1 MAVFCWRDK
10 NQGGRPMIR
19 RAALA
24 ALIAANTFISHAFTS
39 HAATAQTF
47 PSRPMTIVLG
57 YAAGGQADVLA
68 RKVAQQLGE
77 NLKISVVVENRTG
90 GNTLIASQSV
100 ARAPADGHTLIL
112 VTDGMTTIDPMV
124 PGGNGFD
131 PLQAFDLVINLATAP
146 LFLAAKKDLPVNSL
160 AELVEYGKKNPTA
173 LHFGTS
179 GPTTPHRIAGEMMKQ
194 LGGFQMSHVAYRG
207 TSASVND
214 LAGGHIPL
222 VIGAA
227 SALMPL
233 ASEGKIKI
241 LAVTSE
247 KRFALLPD
255 VPPVSDTFPGFNVL
269 SFLGLAVN
277 KGTPEPLLAQLNAE
291 LNKVLANP
299 EVREFLVKQGM
310 NVGGGTREAFAAQV
324 VRDRKGRGDIIRDMK
339 IVAE

>member
-1 MAVFCWRDK
+1 
-10 NQGGRPMIR
+10 MIW
-19 RAALA
+19 RAAQAL
-24 ALIAANTFISHAFTS
+24 LIATGALMSAF
-39 HAATAQTF
+39 AGAQTF
-47 PSRPMTIVLG
+47 PSRSMTVVVG
-57 YAAGGQADVLA
+57 YAAGGQADILA

-77 NLKISVVVENRTG
+77 NLKTSVVVENQTG

-100 ARAPADGHTLIL
+100 VRAPSDGHTLL
-112 VTDGMTTIDPMV
+112 LTTDGMTTIDPMV

-160 AELVEYGKKNPTA
+160 AELIEYGRKNPTA

-179 GPTTPHRIAGEMMKQ
+179 GPTTPHRIAGEMIKQ

-227 SALMPL
+227 TALMPL

-241 LAVTSE
+241 LATTAG

-255 VPPVSDTFPGFNVL
+255 VPSASETFPGFNVL
-269 SFLGLAVN
+269 SYLGLAVN
-277 KGTPEPLLAQLNAE
+277 KGTPDALVTALNSE
-291 LNKVLANP
+291 LNKVLANA
-299 EVREFLVKQGM
+299 EVREFLTKQGM
-310 NVGGGTREAFAAQV
+310 NVGGGTAAEFTAQV
-324 VRDRKGRGDIIRDMK
+324 ARDRKARGEIIRDMK
-339 IVAE
+339 IVVE

>member
-1 MAVFCWRDK
+1 
-10 NQGGRPMIR
+10 MIW
-19 RAALA
+19 RAAQAL
-24 ALIAANTFISHAFTS
+24 LIATGALMSAF
-39 HAATAQTF
+39 AGAQTF
-47 PSRPMTIVLG
+47 PSRSMTVVVG
-57 YAAGGQADVLA
+57 YAAGGQADILA

-77 NLKISVVVENRTG
+77 NLKTSVVVENRTG

-100 ARAPADGHTLIL
+100 VRAPSDGHTLL
-112 VTDGMTTIDPMV
+112 LTTDGMTTIDPMV

-160 AELVEYGKKNPTA
+160 AELIEYGKKNPTA

-179 GPTTPHRIAGEMMKQ
+179 GPTTPHRIAGEMIKQ

-227 SALMPL
+227 TALMPM

-241 LAVTSE
+241 FGDHRRETICPASG
-247 KRFALLPD
+247 RAIGQRD
-255 VPPVSDTFPGFNVL
+255 VP
-269 SFLGLAVN
+269 GL
-277 KGTPEPLLAQLNAE
+277 QRAE
-291 LNKVLANP
+291 LSRPCGEQRNAGGAGDGAELRTQQSAGECRGPRVPHQAGH
-299 EVREFLVKQGM
+299 ERGRRHSRRIHGTSREG
-310 NVGGGTREAFAAQV
+310 
-324 VRDRKGRGDIIRDMK
+324 
-339 IVAE
+339 

>member
-1 MAVFCWRDK
+1 
-10 NQGGRPMIR
+10 
-19 RAALA
+19 
-24 ALIAANTFISHAFTS
+24 
-39 HAATAQTF
+39 
-47 PSRPMTIVLG
+47 MTIVLG

-77 NLKISVVVENRTG
+77 NLKNTVVVENRTG

-100 ARAPADGHTLIL
+100 VRAPSDGHTLIL

-131 PLQAFDLVINLATAP
+131 PLQAFDLVINLASAP
-146 LFLAAKKDLPVNSL
+146 LFLAAKKDLPVSSL

-179 GPTTPHRIAGEMMKQ
+179 GPTTPHRIAGEMIKQ
-194 LGGFQMSHVAYRG
+194 LGGFQMAHVAYRG

-277 KGTPEPLLAQLNAE
+277 KGTPEPLLAQLNVD
-291 LNKVLANP
+291 LNRVLANP
-299 EVREFLVKQGM
+299 DVREFLVKQGM

-324 VRDRKGRGDIIRDMK
+324 ARDRKARADIIRDMK

>member
-1 MAVFCWRDK
+1 
-10 NQGGRPMIR
+10 
-19 RAALA
+19 
-24 ALIAANTFISHAFTS
+24 
-39 HAATAQTF
+39 
-47 PSRPMTIVLG
+47 
-57 YAAGGQADVLA
+57 
-68 RKVAQQLGE
+68 
-77 NLKISVVVENRTG
+77 
-90 GNTLIASQSV
+90 
-100 ARAPADGHTLIL
+100 
-112 VTDGMTTIDPMV
+112 MTTIDPMV

-131 PLQAFDLVINLATAP
+131 PLQAFDLVINLARAP
-146 LFLAAKKDLPVNSL
+146 LFLAAKKDLPVRSL
-160 AELVEYGKKNPTA
+160 AELVEYGRKNPTA

-179 GPTTPHRIAGEMMKQ
+179 GPTTPHRIAGEMIKQ

-233 ASEGKIKI
+233 ASKGKIKI

-247 KRFALLPD
+247 QRFALLPD

-269 SFLGLAVN
+269 SFLGLAVS
-277 KGTPEPLLAQLNAE
+277 KGTPEPLQAQLNTE

-299 EVREFLVKQGM
+299 EVRDFLTKQGM
-310 NVGGGTREAFAAQV
+310 IVGGGTREAFAAQV
-324 VRDRKGRGDIIRDMK
+324 ARDRKARGDIIRDMK

>member
-1 MAVFCWRDK
+1 
-10 NQGGRPMIR
+10 MIR
-19 RAALA
+19 RVALA
-24 ALIAANTFISHAFTS
+24 ILMISSALPHD
-39 HAATAQTF
+39 AATAQPF
-47 PSRPMTIVLG
+47 PSRPMTLVVG

-77 NLKISVVVENRTG
+77 NMKTSVVVENRTG
-90 GNTLIASQSV
+90 GNTLVASRSV
-100 ARAPADGHTLIL
+100 ARAPSDGHTLLL
-112 VTDGMTTIDPMV
+112 VTDGMMTIDPMV

-146 LFLAAKKDLPVNSL
+146 LFLAAKKDLPVSSL
-160 AELVEYGKKNPTA
+160 AELVEYGRRNPAA

-207 TSASVND
+207 TAASVND

-233 ASEGKIKI
+233 ASEGRINI

-247 KRFALLPD
+247 KRSPLLPD
-255 VPPVSDTFPGFNVL
+255 VPSVSETFPGFNVL
-269 SFLGLAVN
+269 SYLGLAVN
-277 KGTPEPLLAQLNAE
+277 KGTPESLIATLNTE
-291 LNKVLANP
+291 LNKVLVNLK
-299 EVREFLVKQGM
+299 VREFLVKQGM
-310 NVGGGTREAFAAQV
+310 NVGGGTAAAFSAQV
-324 VRDRKGRGDIIRDMK
+324 GRDRKARAEIIRDMR
-339 IVAE
+339 IVVE

>member
-1 MAVFCWRDK
+1 MIWRAVQAFLIAT
-10 NQGGRPMIR
+10 G
-19 RAALA
+19 
-24 ALIAANTFISHAFTS
+24 ALISTFAM
-39 HAATAQTF
+39 AQTF
-47 PSRPMTIVLG
+47 PSRSMTVVVG
-57 YAAGGQADVLA
+57 YAAGGQADILA
-68 RKVAQQLGE
+68 RKVAQQLSA
-77 NLKISVVVENRTG
+77 NLKTPVVVENRTG
-90 GNTLIASQSV
+90 GNTLVASQSV
-100 ARAPADGHTLIL
+100 VRAAPDGHTLLL
-112 VTDGMTTIDPMV
+112 VTDGMTTIDPLV

-146 LFLAAKKDLPVNSL
+146 LFLAAKKDLPVGSL

-233 ASEGKIKI
+233 ASEGKVKI

-247 KRFALLPD
+247 KRFALLPN
-255 VPPVSDTFPGFNVL
+255 VPSVSETFPGFNVL
-269 SFLGLAVN
+269 SYLGLAVN
-277 KGTPEPLLAQLNAE
+277 KGTPESLVATLNVE

-299 EVREFLVKQGM
+299 EVREFLTKQGM
-310 NVGGGTREAFAAQV
+310 NVGGGTTAAFSAQV
-324 VRDRKGRGDIIRDMK
+324 ARDRKARADIIRDMK
-339 IVAE
+339 IVVE

>member
-1 MAVFCWRDK
+1 M
-10 NQGGRPMIR
+10 RPRMP
-19 RAALA
+19 RAARVLLIVAGALA
-24 ALIAANTFISHAFTS
+24 GALAM
-39 HAATAQTF
+39 AQAF
-47 PSRPMTIVLG
+47 PSRPVTIVVG

-68 RKVAQQLGE
+68 RKVARQLAD
-77 NLKISVVVENRTG
+77 NLKMSVVVENRVG

-100 ARAPADGHTLIL
+100 VRAPADGHTLL
-112 VTDGMTTIDPMV
+112 LTTDGMTTIDPLV

-160 AELVEYGKKNPTA
+160 ADLIEYGRKNPTA

-179 GPTTPHRIAGEMMKQ
+179 GPTTPHRIAGEMIKQ
-194 LGGFQMSHVAYRG
+194 LGGFEMSHVAYRG

-255 VPPVSDTFPGFNVL
+255 VPPVSDTFRGFNVL
-269 SFLGLAVN
+269 SFLGLAAN

-291 LNKVLANP
+291 LNKVLGND

-310 NVGGGTREAFAAQV
+310 NVGGGTREAFTAQV
-324 VRDRKGRGDIIRDMK
+324 MRDRKARGDIIRDMK